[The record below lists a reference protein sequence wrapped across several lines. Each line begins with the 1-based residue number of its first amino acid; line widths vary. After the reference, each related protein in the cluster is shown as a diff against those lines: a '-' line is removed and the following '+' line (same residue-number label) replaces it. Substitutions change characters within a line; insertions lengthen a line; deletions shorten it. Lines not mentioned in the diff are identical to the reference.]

1 MKVTLNKALSPDEL
15 EARLHKIGEDRYHD
29 KHPFHKLLHTGK
41 LNKGQIQ
48 AWAVNRYCYQAA
60 IPIKDAVLMARIPRH
75 EMRREWRQR
84 IADHDGD
91 APGTGGIERWLKLT
105 DSLGLDRDYVI
116 SREGA
121 LPATRFAVDAYVRFV
136 AERPL
141 AEAIA
146 SSLTELFSP
155 KIIAERVAGML
166 KNYDFISEQDLAY
179 FKPRLTQARRDV
191 EFALAYVRENAVS
204 KKEQE
209 GVLNALYFKCDVLWC
224 QLDALH
230 SAYVLPGGVVTPGCF
245 IPAQDAA

>member
-1 MKVTLNKALSPDEL
+1 MRASLDKALSPDAL
-15 EARLHKIGEDRYHD
+15 EAHLRKIGDNRYHD

-41 LNKGQIQ
+41 LDKGQIQ
-48 AWAVNRYCYQAA
+48 AWALNRYCYQAA
-60 IPIKDAVLMARIPRH
+60 IPLKDTVLMSRIDDH
-75 EMRREWRQR
+75 EIRREWRQR
-84 IADHDGD
+84 IVDHDGD
-91 APGTGGIERWLKLT
+91 APGVGGIERWLKLT

-121 LPATRFAVDAYVRFV
+121 LPATRFAVDAYIHFV

-155 KIIAERVAGML
+155 KIIAERVKGML
-166 KNYDFISEQDLAY
+166 ENYDFISGDDLAY

-191 EFALAYVRENAVS
+191 EFALNYVRDNART
-204 KKEQE
+204 KEQQE

-224 QLDALH
+224 QLDALY
-230 SAYVLPGGVVTPGCF
+230 SAYVLPGGAVTPGCF
-245 IPAQDAA
+245 VPEADK